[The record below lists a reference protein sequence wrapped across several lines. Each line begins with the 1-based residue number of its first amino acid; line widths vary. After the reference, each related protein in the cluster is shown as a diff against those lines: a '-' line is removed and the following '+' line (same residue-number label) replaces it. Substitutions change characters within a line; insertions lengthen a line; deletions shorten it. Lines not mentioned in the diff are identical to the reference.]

1 MQINYKKLN
10 PLGFHLL
17 KLLQDTAI
25 RLIILFGGSSSGKS
39 YSVAQLILIM
49 TLWDGE
55 NTIVMRKVGASISKT
70 IYEDFKVAAKQLGIF
85 SMFKFKDGVRQIVC
99 IPNGAKI
106 DFGGLDDPEKIK
118 GISNYKR
125 VVLDEWSEF
134 DSEDYK
140 QVRKRLR
147 GKEGQQ
153 IITTFNPIKE
163 THWIKKEVFDVEKW
177 HDVSMDIEIAGEKIP
192 PELTAVKS
200 IRMNETKFII
210 NPRSKEIE
218 EHAPDTVVIQSTYLN
233 NFWVVGSPDG
243 TYGYYDEQCI
253 ADFEKD
259 RINDPDYYNVYALG
273 EWGVIRTGSEFF
285 GSFNR
290 GKHTGECKYNPDLAL
305 HVSVDNNVLPYIS
318 YTFWQIEYNCGS
330 MMATR
335 PEQRQG
341 IRIRQIDEIAAESP
355 HNTARKSALLVAA
368 KLRERGV
375 DRIYLHGDAS
385 THHANTIDDQKR
397 SFLDLVISTLQS
409 EGIEVIDCV
418 GKQNPS
424 VPMSGEFINAIFDNI
439 IPDIQIIIGEN
450 CKISIEDYMSVQK
463 DENGAILKTKVKNKI
478 TMQTYEEHGHMCFTP
493 DTPVITLN
501 GTLPISQ
508 VKKGDFVLT
517 EKGWQRVYNSLCTI
531 RKSQYFSLTLQG
543 QRLDLTYEH
552 PIFTD
557 RGFVPANQL
566 KDGDIITRYSEG
578 KIWQEKL
585 SYTRASDFIAT
596 LIANLK
602 AIGITI
608 ADGLGLTA
616 NSSRHISTDTF
627 GILPMG
633 KFLRVIVFTILM
645 AITITIHLGIS
656 PLCLLMSMRNSIL
669 RSMEKAHGVK
679 SGKDLKKHK
688 KKQSNGINQKKGKH
702 GIARM
707 VKIFGKISQWWN
719 ILVKFVG
726 KPLRAIRNTLRN
738 FVQTTAKANGE
749 ECQVLTMKSA
759 FVRCV
764 GLISLSID
772 ILRRCAVHGNVPL
785 CIGGI
790 SDVYD
795 ISTTSHTFFANG
807 VLVHNSDTM
816 RYTVTDLVREQF
828 LSFSNRRKRNT
839 YARDGMIHFYNPDT
853 DCKYSREIVYAMP
866 NVNGKFAMVHGK
878 LCGEKWHIVDLM
890 LRETSSTDEIA
901 EILVNANSPQTIIE
915 CGPAYFRFVRN
926 LRKDIPNVRAMK
938 EVADIDRRIAATSDF
953 VKNHLLFN
961 ETKLSDDIE
970 YSQFMTNLLDYNK
983 DTGESIEASAV
994 LSGFIRFVVKFSFES
1009 ESKVTAD
1016 NIAS

>member
-85 SMFKFKDGVRQIVC
+85 SLFKFKDGVRQIVC

-177 HDVSMDIEIAGEKIP
+177 HDVPMEIEIAGEKVP

-200 IRMNETKFII
+200 IRMNEAKYIL
-210 NPRSKEIE
+210 NPRTKEVE

-259 RINDPDYYNVYALG
+259 RLNDPDYYNVYALG

-290 GKHTGECKYNPDLAL
+290 GKHTGECKYNPNLAL

-318 YTFWQIEYNCGS
+318 YTFWQIEYGDC
-330 MMATR
+330 
-335 PEQRQG
+335 
-341 IRIRQIDEIAAESP
+341 IKIRQVDEIAAESP

-368 KLRERGV
+368 KLREMGV

-385 THHANTIDDQKR
+385 TRNANTIDDQKR
-397 SFLDLVISTLQS
+397 SFLDLVISTLQA

-439 IPDIQIIIGEN
+439 VPDIQIIIGEN
-450 CKISIEDYMSVQK
+450 CKVSIEDYMSVQK

-478 TMQTYEEHGHMCFTP
+478 TMQTYEEHGH
-493 DTPVITLN
+493 
-501 GTLPISQ
+501 IS
-508 VKKGDFVLT
+508 D
-517 EKGWQRVYNSLCTI
+517 
-531 RKSQYFSLTLQG
+531 
-543 QRLDLTYEH
+543 
-552 PIFTD
+552 
-557 RGFVPANQL
+557 
-566 KDGDIITRYSEG
+566 
-578 KIWQEKL
+578 
-585 SYTRASDFIAT
+585 
-596 LIANLK
+596 
-602 AIGITI
+602 
-608 ADGLGLTA
+608 
-616 NSSRHISTDTF
+616 
-627 GILPMG
+627 
-633 KFLRVIVFTILM
+633 
-645 AITITIHLGIS
+645 
-656 PLCLLMSMRNSIL
+656 
-669 RSMEKAHGVK
+669 
-679 SGKDLKKHK
+679 
-688 KKQSNGINQKKGKH
+688 
-702 GIARM
+702 
-707 VKIFGKISQWWN
+707 
-719 ILVKFVG
+719 
-726 KPLRAIRNTLRN
+726 TLRYII
-738 FVQTTAKANGE
+738 
-749 ECQVLTMKSA
+749 C
-759 FVRCV
+759 
-764 GLISLSID
+764 
-772 ILRRCAVHGNVPL
+772 
-785 CIGGI
+785 
-790 SDVYD
+790 
-795 ISTTSHTFFANG
+795 
-807 VLVHNSDTM
+807 
-816 RYTVTDLVREQF
+816 DLVREQF

-839 YARDGMIHFYNPDT
+839 YARDGMIHFYNHRT
-853 DCKYSREIVYAMP
+853 GCKYSREIVYAIP

-878 LCGEKWHIVDLM
+878 LCGEKWHIVNLM
-890 LRETSSTDEIA
+890 LKETSSTDEIA
-901 EILVNANSPQTIIE
+901 EILVNAQSPQTVIE
-915 CGPAYFRFVRN
+915 CGSAYYRFVRD

-938 EVADIDRRIAATSDF
+938 EAADIDRRIAATSDF

-961 ETKLSDDIE
+961 EDKLDKDLQ

-994 LSGFIRFVVKFSFES
+994 LSGFIRFVVKFSFDG
-1009 ESKVTAD
+1009 ESKATAD
-1016 NIAS
+1016 NIVS

>member
-1 MQINYKKLN
+1 MQINFKKLN

-55 NTIVMRKVGASISKT
+55 NTLVMRKVGASISKT

-85 SMFKFKDGVRQIVC
+85 SLFKFKDGVRQIVC

-134 DSEDYK
+134 ESEDYK

-177 HDVSMDIEIAGEKIP
+177 HDVPMDIEIAGRMIP
-192 PELTAVKS
+192 SQLTAVKS
-200 IRMNETKFII
+200 IRKNESKMIL
-210 NPRSKEIE
+210 NPRTKEIE

-290 GKHTGECKYNPDLAL
+290 GKHTGECKYNPNLAL

-330 MMATR
+330 MLDTR

-341 IRIRQIDEIAAESP
+341 IQIRQIDEIAAESP

-368 KLRERGV
+368 KCRELGV

-385 THHANTIDDQKR
+385 TRHANTIDDQKR
-397 SFLDLVISTLQS
+397 SFLDLVISTLQA

-418 GKQNPS
+418 GKLNPS
-424 VPMSGEFINAIFDNI
+424 VPMTGEFINAIFDEI
-439 IPDIQIIIGEN
+439 IPDIRIIIDEHCN
-450 CKISIEDYMSVQK
+450 ISIEDYMSVQK

-478 TMQTYEEHGHMCFTP
+478 TMQTYEEHGH
-493 DTPVITLN
+493 
-501 GTLPISQ
+501 
-508 VKKGDFVLT
+508 
-517 EKGWQRVYNSLCTI
+517 
-531 RKSQYFSLTLQG
+531 
-543 QRLDLTYEH
+543 
-552 PIFTD
+552 
-557 RGFVPANQL
+557 
-566 KDGDIITRYSEG
+566 
-578 KIWQEKL
+578 L
-585 SYTRASDFIAT
+585 S
-596 LIANLK
+596 
-602 AIGITI
+602 
-608 ADGLGLTA
+608 
-616 NSSRHISTDTF
+616 DTF
-627 GILPMG
+627 
-633 KFLRVIVFTILM
+633 
-645 AITITIHLGIS
+645 
-656 PLCLLMSMRNSIL
+656 
-669 RSMEKAHGVK
+669 
-679 SGKDLKKHK
+679 
-688 KKQSNGINQKKGKH
+688 
-702 GIARM
+702 
-707 VKIFGKISQWWN
+707 
-719 ILVKFVG
+719 
-726 KPLRAIRNTLRN
+726 
-738 FVQTTAKANGE
+738 
-749 ECQVLTMKSA
+749 
-759 FVRCV
+759 
-764 GLISLSID
+764 
-772 ILRRCAVHGNVPL
+772 
-785 CIGGI
+785 
-790 SDVYD
+790 
-795 ISTTSHTFFANG
+795 
-807 VLVHNSDTM
+807 
-816 RYTVTDLVREQF
+816 RYVVADLVREQF
-828 LSFSNRRKRNT
+828 LLFSNRRKRNL
-839 YARDGMIHFYNPDT
+839 YARDGIVHFYNPDT

-866 NVNGKFAMVHGK
+866 NVNGKFALVHGK
-878 LCGEKWHIVDLM
+878 LCGEKWHIVNLM

-901 EILVNANSPQTIIE
+901 EILVNAGSQQTIIE
-915 CGPAYFRFVRN
+915 CAPAYFRFVRD
-926 LRKDIPNVRAMK
+926 LRKEIPNVRAMN
-938 EVADIDRRIAATSDF
+938 EVADVDRRIAATSDF

-961 ETKLSDDIE
+961 DTKLTEDVE
-970 YSQFMTNLLDYNK
+970 YSQFMTNLFDYNRA
-983 DTGESIEASAV
+983 TGESIEASAV
-994 LSGFIRFVVKFSFES
+994 LSGFIQFVVKFSFES
-1009 ESKVTAD
+1009 KSKATTDNTES
-1016 NIAS
+1016 

>member
-1 MQINYKKLN
+1 MQINFKKLN
-10 PLGFHLL
+10 PIGFHLL

-85 SMFKFKDGVRQIVC
+85 NLFKFKDGVRQIVC

-177 HDVSMDIEIAGEKIP
+177 HDVPMEIDIAGEKIP

-200 IRMNETKFII
+200 IRMNEAKFIL
-210 NPRSKEIE
+210 NPRTKEIE

-259 RINDPDYYNVYALG
+259 RINDPDYFNVYALG

-285 GSFNR
+285 ASFNR
-290 GKHTGECKYNPDLAL
+290 GKHTGECKYSPNLAL

-318 YTFWQIEYNCGS
+318 YTFWQIEYGDC
-330 MMATR
+330 
-335 PEQRQG
+335 
-341 IRIRQIDEIAAESP
+341 IKIRQVDEIAAESP

-368 KLRERGV
+368 KLREMGV

-385 THHANTIDDQKR
+385 TRNANTIDDQKR
-397 SFLDLVISTLQS
+397 SFLDLVISTLQA

-439 IPDIQIIIGEN
+439 VPDIQIIIGEN
-450 CKISIEDYMSVQK
+450 CKVSIEDYISVQK

-478 TMQTYEEHGHMCFTP
+478 TMQTYEEHGH
-493 DTPVITLN
+493 
-501 GTLPISQ
+501 
-508 VKKGDFVLT
+508 
-517 EKGWQRVYNSLCTI
+517 
-531 RKSQYFSLTLQG
+531 
-543 QRLDLTYEH
+543 
-552 PIFTD
+552 
-557 RGFVPANQL
+557 
-566 KDGDIITRYSEG
+566 
-578 KIWQEKL
+578 L
-585 SYTRASDFIAT
+585 S
-596 LIANLK
+596 
-602 AIGITI
+602 
-608 ADGLGLTA
+608 
-616 NSSRHISTDTF
+616 DTF
-627 GILPMG
+627 
-633 KFLRVIVFTILM
+633 RYVI
-645 AITITIHLGIS
+645 
-656 PLCLLMSMRNSIL
+656 C
-669 RSMEKAHGVK
+669 
-679 SGKDLKKHK
+679 DL
-688 KKQSNGINQKKGKH
+688 I
-702 GIARM
+702 
-707 VKIFGKISQWWN
+707 
-719 ILVKFVG
+719 
-726 KPLRAIRNTLRN
+726 
-738 FVQTTAKANGE
+738 
-749 ECQVLTMKSA
+749 
-759 FVRCV
+759 
-764 GLISLSID
+764 
-772 ILRRCAVHGNVPL
+772 
-785 CIGGI
+785 
-790 SDVYD
+790 
-795 ISTTSHTFFANG
+795 
-807 VLVHNSDTM
+807 
-816 RYTVTDLVREQF
+816 REQF
-828 LSFSNRRKRNT
+828 LSFSNRRKRNL
-839 YARDGMIHFYNPDT
+839 YARDGIIHFYNPAT
-853 DCKYSREIVYAMP
+853 ECKYSREIVYAMP
-866 NVNGKFAMVHGK
+866 NVKGKFTLVHGK
-878 LCGEKWHIVDLM
+878 LCGEKWHIVDL
-890 LRETSSTDEIA
+890 LLKETSSTDEIA
-901 EILVNANSPQTIIE
+901 EILVNAQSPQTVIE
-915 CGPAYFRFVRN
+915 CGSAYYRFVRD

-938 EVADIDRRIAATSDF
+938 EAADIDRRIAATSDF

-961 ETKLSDDIE
+961 ETKLSDDVE

-983 DTGESIEASAV
+983 DTGDNIEASAV
-994 LSGFIRFVVKFSFES
+994 LSGFIKFVVKFSFE
-1009 ESKVTAD
+1009 EDSKLTAD
-1016 NIAS
+1016 ITAN